1 MRGVSTQTR
10 KQREIQQREGHI
22 LDAARKIL
30 LERGYLGLTM
40 DRIAQAI
47 DYSKGTVYQHFT
59 SKEDVIAA
67 VTIQTFETRIYLIE
81 RAATF
86 SGRPRERMVAL
97 GEADELFFRLYP
109 DYLRAQQIIRI
120 GSLLAKTSDERLATI
135 QAQRSRMLGIA
146 TGVIRDGVAQGDLN
160 LPPGMTAEEM
170 AFGLFSLVL
179 GGRTLTGSRSELSVL
194 GMVDP
199 FRTIRQTTFLLLD
212 GFGWRPLTTEWD
224 YERTLRRVRQEVFP
238 QEVQRARTADA

>member
-1 MRGVSTQTR
+1 
-10 KQREIQQREGHI
+10 
-22 LDAARKIL
+22 
-30 LERGYLGLTM
+30 
-40 DRIAQAI
+40 
-47 DYSKGTVYQHFT
+47 
-59 SKEDVIAA
+59 
-67 VTIQTFETRIYLIE
+67 
-81 RAATF
+81 
-86 SGRPRERMVAL
+86 MVAL

-146 TGVIRDGVAQGDLN
+146 TGVIRDGVAQGDLV
-160 LPPGMTAEEM
+160 LPMQMTAEEM

-194 GMVDP
+194 GMADP

-224 YERTLRRVRQEVFP
+224 YEHTLQRVRQEVFP
-238 QEVQRARTADA
+238 KEVERARGAHA